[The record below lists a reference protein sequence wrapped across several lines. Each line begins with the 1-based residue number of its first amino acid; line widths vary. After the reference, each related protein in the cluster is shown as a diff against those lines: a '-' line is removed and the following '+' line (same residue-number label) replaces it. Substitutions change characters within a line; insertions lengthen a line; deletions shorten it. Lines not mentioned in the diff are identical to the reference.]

1 MDNSPIVS
9 TGFSTLDNVIQ
20 SLRMGDNVVFQVRDI
35 EIYKSFVM
43 AFIEKNG
50 YSRRKIIYIRFTQ
63 HEPLM
68 ETIDGVGVFSV
79 NADEGFE
86 EFCSQIHDKI
96 TREGRD
102 VFYIFDCLSELLDR
116 WATDSMIGNFFKVT
130 CPYLYELNTI
140 AYFATFKNHNSFH
153 TTAVIRD
160 TTQVLIDVY
169 QVNDTTYVHPL
180 KAWKRYTPTLFLPHI
195 VADNQLTPVT
205 SSGDVAA
212 LYSQLGEDDE
222 NPERD
227 LDYWDRLFLKA
238 SKLLTSAS
246 STLIIVNKRIHQLSK
261 IFLTRDER
269 ILELVYQHFSL
280 QDIISI
286 KSRLIGSGYIG
297 GKAVGML
304 LARKILIQSSE
315 TWQDLLEPHD
325 SFYIG
330 SDVYYSFLVDNNLWK
345 LKMEQRR
352 TPEQSFEKAS
362 DLRNKILHGQFNDT
376 IKNKFLRMLEYFGQS
391 PIIVRSSSLLEDGFG
406 NAFPGKYESVFCIN
420 QGTLDE
426 RYHQFTE
433 AVREVFASTLSV
445 EALAYREKHGL
456 IKTEEQMAL
465 LVQRVSGSIKQDYF
479 FPDIAGVGFSH
490 NTYVWDTQMNPHA
503 GMIRLV
509 LGLGTRAVD
518 RLEGDYAR
526 VAALDRPQSMPYDGL
541 RSFKA
546 YSQRKIDVLNIHKNR
561 QECLSIQS
569 LMDHQID
576 LHQTMIAERDLET
589 EQKIKELGLKRKESW
604 VFSFNP
610 LFQDTDFA
618 QTFSKLLKIL
628 EEAYCHPV
636 DIEFTINFKNNGK
649 YLINLLQCRPLQVQ
663 GFKER
668 VEFPKEIPQS
678 QILFKSKGHF
688 MGGNINTT
696 IHKIILV
703 EPHAYNLLNQSDKYE
718 VARIVGRLNK
728 QIHKETTTVLLLG
741 PGRWGS
747 RIPSLGVPVA
757 FAELN
762 RISILGEIGYR
773 HTGFL
778 PDVSFGTHFF
788 QDMIE
793 SGIFYLSLFPENQ
806 DTIYQLDLL
815 EEFAHKSVDI
825 VEEKPHLS
833 EVLKV
838 YDLVPGKQSLL
849 LISDITKQD
858 IQCFF
863 VERTP

>member
-1 MDNSPIVS
+1 MDNSRKVS
-9 TGFSTLDNVIQ
+9 TGFATLDNVIQ
-20 SLRMGDNVVFQVRDI
+20 HLRIGDNVVFQVRDI
-35 EIYKSFVM
+35 EVYKRFVM
-43 AFIEKNG
+43 AFIEKNAHPQ
-50 YSRRKIIYIRFTQ
+50 RKIIYIRFTE

-68 ETIDGVGVFSV
+68 KDIDGVEVFPV
-79 NADEGFE
+79 NADNGFE
-86 EFCSQIHDKI
+86 EFCSQIHEKI

-102 VFYIFDCLSELLDR
+102 VFYIFDSLSELLDR

-130 CPYLYELNTI
+130 CPYLYELDTI

-169 QVNDTTYVHPL
+169 QIDVTTYVHPL
-180 KAWKRYTPTLFLPHI
+180 KVWNRYSPTLFLPHYI
-195 VADNQLTPVT
+195 HDHEFIPVT
-205 SSGDVAA
+205 NSGDVAA
-212 LYSQLGEDDE
+212 LYSQLGEDNE

-238 SKLLTSAS
+238 SEFLSSTTSTSAKMDKY
-246 STLIIVNKRIHQLSK
+246 INQLSR
-261 IFLTRDER
+261 IFLTRDEK
-269 ILELVYQHFSL
+269 ILELIIQHFSL
-280 QDIISI
+280 QDIIAI
-286 KSRLIGSGYIG
+286 KSRLIGSGFIG

-304 LARKILIQSSE
+304 LARKIL
-315 TWQDLLEPHD
+315 
-325 SFYIG
+325 

-352 TPEQSFEKAS
+352 SPEQYLEKAS
-362 DLRNKILHGQFNDT
+362 NLRDNILLGQFNDT
-376 IKNKFLRMLEYFGQS
+376 VKNKFLRMLEYFGQS

-433 AVREVFASTLSV
+433 AIREVFASTLSE
-445 EALAYREKHGL
+445 EALAYREKHDL
-456 IKTEEQMAL
+456 TNTEEQMAL
-465 LVQRVSGSIKQDYF
+465 LVQRVSGSNKQDYF
-479 FPDIAGVGFSH
+479 FPDLAGVGFSH
-490 NTYVWDTQMNPHA
+490 NTYVWDTQMDPNA
-503 GMIRLV
+503 GMVRLV

-546 YSQRKIDVLNIHKNR
+546 YSQKKIDVLNIRHNR
-561 QECLSIQS
+561 QECLSIQA
-569 LMDHQID
+569 LLDQID
-576 LHQTMIAERDLET
+576 LHETMIAERDLDSE
-589 EQKIKELGLKRKESW
+589 EKIKQLGLTRKESW

-610 LFQDTDFA
+610 LFADTDFA
-618 QTFSKLLKIL
+618 PTFSDLLKTL
-628 EEAYCHPV
+628 EAAYCHPV
-636 DIEFTINFKNNGK
+636 DIEFTVNFRRNGK
-649 YLINLLQCRPLQVQ
+649 YLINLLQCRPLQIQ
-663 GFKER
+663 AFKER
-668 VEFPKEIPQS
+668 VEFPQELPQN

-688 MGGNINTT
+688 MGGNIYTPL
-696 IHKIILV
+696 HKVILV
-703 EPHAYNLLNQSDKYE
+703 EPHAYNLLNQSEKYE

-762 RISILGEIGYR
+762 HISVLGEIGYR
-773 HTGFL
+773 QTGFL

-793 SGIFYLSLFPENQ
+793 SEIFYLALFPETQ

-815 EEFAHKSVDI
+815 EDYTQKLLNEIS
-825 VEEKPHLS
+825 EKPNLR
-833 EVLKV
+833 EVVRV
-838 YDLVPGKQSLL
+838 YDLTTEKLNFNL
-849 LISDITKQD
+849 MSDITSQE

-863 VERTP
+863 TYPNSD

>member
-1 MDNSPIVS
+1 MENPQIVS
-9 TGFSTLDNVIQ
+9 TGFARLDDVIQ
-20 SLRMGDNVVFQVRDI
+20 HLRMGDNVVFQVRDI
-35 EIYKSFVM
+35 EVYKNFVK
-43 AFIEKNG
+43 AFIGKNIDTAK
-50 YSRRKIIYIRFTQ
+50 KIIYIRFTQ
-63 HEPLM
+63 HDPLIKN
-68 ETIDGVGVFSV
+68 IDGVEVFPV
-79 NADEGFE
+79 NAENGFE

-160 TTQVLIDVY
+160 TTQVLIDVF
-169 QVNDTTYVHPL
+169 QVDSTTYVHPL
-180 KAWKRYTPTLFLPHI
+180 KVWDRYTPTLFLPHLI
-195 VADNQLTPVT
+195 HENQFIPVT

-238 SKLLTSAS
+238 GELLSSSS
-246 STLIIVNKRIHQLSK
+246 STPAKVKERIRQLSG
-261 IFLTRDER
+261 IFLTRDKR
-269 ILELVYQHFSL
+269 ILELIYEHFSL
-280 QDIISI
+280 PDILFI
-286 KSRLIGSGYIG
+286 KSRLIGSGFIG

-304 LARKILIQSSE
+304 LARKILIQASE
-315 TWQDLLEPHD
+315 TWKTILEPHD

-330 SDVYYSFLVDNNLWK
+330 SDVFYSFLVDNNLWK
-345 LKMEQRR
+345 LKLEQRR
-352 TPEQSFEKAS
+352 TPEQYYEKAS
-362 DLRNKILHGQFNDT
+362 YLRAEILQGQFNDT

-426 RYHQFTE
+426 RYQNFTE
-433 AVREVFASTLSV
+433 AVRKVFASTLSV

-456 IKTEEQMAL
+456 TNTEEQMAL
-465 LVQRVSGSIKQDYF
+465 LVQRVSGSNKQDYF

-490 NTYVWDTQMNPHA
+490 NTYVWDSQMNPKA

-526 VAALDRPQSMPYDGL
+526 IAALDRPQSMPYNGL

-546 YSQRKIDVLNIHKNR
+546 YSQQKMDVLNIRHNR
-561 QECLSIQS
+561 QECPSIQD
-569 LMDHQID
+569 LMDQEID
-576 LHQTMIAERDLET
+576 LHQTTIAERDLET
-589 EQKIKELGLKRKESW
+589 EQKMKQLGLNRKKSW

-610 LFQDTDFA
+610 FFSDTDFPP
-618 QTFSKLLKIL
+618 TFSKLLETL
-628 EEAYCHPV
+628 EMAYCHPV
-636 DIEFTINFKNNGK
+636 DIEFTVNFRSNGK

-668 VEFPKEIPQS
+668 VEFSQEIPLNK
-678 QILFKSKGHF
+678 ILFKSKGHF
-688 MGGNINTT
+688 MGGNIYTT
-696 IHKIILV
+696 IDKVILV
-703 EPHAYNLLNQSDKYE
+703 DPHAYNLLSQAEKYE
-718 VARIVGRLNK
+718 VARIVGRLNH

-747 RIPSLGVPVA
+747 RIPSLGVSAA

-762 RISILGEIGYR
+762 RISILGEIGYH

-793 SGIFYLSLFPENQ
+793 SEIFYLALFPEKQ

-815 EEFAHKSVDI
+815 ENFAQKSFDLI
-825 VEEKPHLS
+825 PEKLNFR
-833 EVLKV
+833 EAVKV
-838 YDLVPGKQSLL
+838 YDLGPGKLSLQ
-849 LISDITKQD
+849 LISDITKQELR
-858 IQCFF
+858 CFF
-863 VERTP
+863 LSNQ

>member
-1 MDNSPIVS
+1 MDNSQKVS
-9 TGFSTLDNVIQ
+9 TGFATLDNVIQ
-20 SLRMGDNVVFQVRDI
+20 YLRMGDNVVFQVRDI
-35 EIYKSFVM
+35 KVYKSFVQ
-43 AFIEKNG
+43 AFIEKNMTT
-50 YSRRKIIYIRFTQ
+50 SRKIIYIRFTQ
-63 HEPLM
+63 YDPLITNINGI
-68 ETIDGVGVFSV
+68 EIFPV
-79 NADEGFE
+79 NAENGFE
-86 EFCSQIHDKI
+86 EFCSQIHEKI
-96 TREGRD
+96 THEGRD
-102 VFYIFDCLSELLDR
+102 AFYIFDCLSELLDR

-153 TTAVIRD
+153 STAVIRD
-160 TTQVLIDVY
+160 TTQVLLDVY
-169 QVNDTTYVHPL
+169 QVNATTYVHPL
-180 KAWKRYTPTLFLPHI
+180 KVWNRYTPTMFLPHFI
-195 VADNQLTPVT
+195 YDNEFIPVT

-238 SKLLTSAS
+238 GELLSSAS
-246 STLIIVNKRIHQLSK
+246 STIVKERIKQLSK
-261 IFLTRDER
+261 IFLTRDAR

-280 QDIISI
+280 QDILSI
-286 KSRLIGSGYIG
+286 KSRLIGSGFIG

-304 LARKILIQSSE
+304 LARSILIQASK
-315 TWQDLLEPHD
+315 TWESVLEPHD

-345 LKMEQRR
+345 LKMEQRQ
-352 TPEQSFEKAS
+352 TPELSYKKAS
-362 DLRNKILHGQFNDT
+362 YLQDKIRLGQFNNT

-426 RYHQFTE
+426 RYHHFTE
-433 AVREVFASTLSV
+433 AVREVFASTLSE

-456 IKTEEQMAL
+456 TNTEEQMAL
-465 LVQRVSGSIKQDYF
+465 LIQRVSGANKQDYF

-490 NTYVWDTQMNPHA
+490 NTYVWDTQTNPNA
-503 GMIRLV
+503 GMVRLV

-526 VAALDRPQSMPYDGL
+526 IAALDRPLSMPYDGL

-546 YSQRKIDVLNIHKNR
+546 YSQQKMDVLNIRHNR
-561 QECLSIQS
+561 QECLSIQD
-569 LMDHQID
+569 LMDQQID
-576 LHQTMIAERDLET
+576 LHQKTLAERDLET
-589 EQKIKELGLKRKESW
+589 EQNMKRLGLNRTESW

-610 LFQDTDFA
+610 FFTNSDFSA
-618 QTFSKLLKIL
+618 TFTNLLTTL
-628 EEAYCHPV
+628 ETAYCHPV
-636 DIEFTINFKNNGK
+636 DIEFTVNFRNNGK

-668 VEFPKEIPQS
+668 VELPQEIQLN
-678 QILFKSKGHF
+678 QTLFKSKGHF
-688 MGGNINTT
+688 MGGNIYTP
-696 IHKIILV
+696 IHKVILV
-703 EPHAYNLLNQSDKYE
+703 EPHSYNLLSQSEKYE

-728 QIHKETTTVLLLG
+728 KIHKETTIVLLLG

-762 RISILGEIGYR
+762 QISILGEIGYH

-793 SGIFYLSLFPENQ
+793 SEIFYLALFPEKQ
-806 DTIYQLDLL
+806 DTIYQLHLL
-815 EEFAHKSVDI
+815 ENFAQKSLDI
-825 VEEKPHLS
+825 LQEKPNLS
-833 EVLKV
+833 EVVKV
-838 YDLVPGKQSLL
+838 YDLVPGKLSLQ
-849 LISDITKQD
+849 LISDIIKQE

-863 VERTP
+863 ND